1 MAQLR
6 ELLKEDQEPF
16 LLKSYI
22 EDRRSQLKRPPR
34 TSPSLQLQLKKPKP
48 ISHRAPKSSSS
59 VCKRVCFF
67 SHQASPDPRKSP
79 LFDFP
84 SPSPSAKS
92 SNPILLHIPART
104 AALLLEA
111 ALRIQHKGS
120 SFPKSKTQQQNHAS
134 SGILGSIL
142 RRLTRRNRSG
152 RKREI
157 GATNGTNETRH
168 GSWDSRESVT
178 CISGQCRTASSE
190 SVEDKSSDLEAS
202 SSSSSHSCEDGAI
215 DAEHAASF
223 GESPS
228 RPSLRRCSSSGDRT
242 PEFASPAPSPTRRE
256 HEQDKV
262 DCEAEGPKR
271 SRAKEEEEKEQCSPV
286 SVLDPP
292 FNDDDDNESHNP
304 EDEGDFDYECSYAIV
319 QRTKQQ
325 LLYKL
330 QRFEKLA
337 ELDPIELEKRML
349 ELEAE
354 EDDDDDDVET
364 DVSATDQAGS
374 FDTTLIKSDGFI
386 REVIELCFTDMRK
399 VPSSLA
405 KLVADLVAEEEGKES
420 KFDEKQTVVKRLYM
434 RMESWKEVDSS
445 TIDMMVENDFRMEL
459 DAWKMNQE
467 AVGEM
472 VVEIELAIFSLLVE
486 ELLQELA

>member
-48 ISHRAPKSSSS
+48 ISHQAPKSSSS
-59 VCKRVCFF
+59 LCKSVCFF

-84 SPSPSAKS
+84 SPSPPAKS

-111 ALRIQHKGS
+111 ALRIQHKSS
-120 SFPKSKTQQQNHAS
+120 SFPTSKTQKQNLAS

-142 RRLTRRNRSG
+142 ERLTGSNRSG

-157 GATNGTNETRH
+157 GAANGTNESRH
-168 GSWDSRESVT
+168 GSWDSRERVT
-178 CISGQCRTASSE
+178 CISGQCRTVSSE
-190 SVEDKSSDLEAS
+190 SVEDKSSDLETSSS
-202 SSSSSHSCEDGAI
+202 SSSSSHSCEDGAN
-215 DAEHAASF
+215 DAEHPAVFS
-223 GESPS
+223 ESPS
-228 RPSLRRCSSSGDRT
+228 RPSLRRSSSSSDRT
-242 PEFASPAPSPTRRE
+242 PDFASPAPSPTRRE
-256 HEQDKV
+256 HEDEK
-262 DCEAEGPKR
+262 DCEAERPKR
-271 SRAKEEEEKEQCSPV
+271 SGAEEEEEKEQCSPV

-292 FNDDDDNESHNP
+292 FENDDDESHSI
-304 EDEGDFDYECSYAIV
+304 EDEGGFDYECSYAIV

-354 EDDDDDDVET
+354 EDDDADDMEAD
-364 DVSATDQAGS
+364 DSATDQAGS
-374 FDTTLIKSDGFI
+374 FDATSIRSDGFI
-386 REVIELCFTDMRK
+386 GEVVELCFANMRK
-399 VPSSLA
+399 VPGSLT
-405 KLVADLVAEEEGKES
+405 KLVADLIAEEEGRES
-420 KFDEKQTVVKRLYM
+420 KSDEKEAVVKRLCM

-472 VVEIELAIFSLLVE
+472 AVGIELAIFSLLVD
-486 ELLQELA
+486 ELSQELA

>member
-6 ELLKEDQEPF
+6 ELLREDQEPF
-16 LLKSYI
+16 LLKSYV

-48 ISHRAPKSSSS
+48 ISHHAPTSSSS
-59 VCKRVCFF
+59 LCKSVCFF

-84 SPSPSAKS
+84 SPSPPAKS

-111 ALRIQHKGS
+111 ALRIQHKSS
-120 SFPKSKTQQQNHAS
+120 SFPKSKTQKQNHAA

-142 RRLTRRNRSG
+142 KRLTRRNRSG

-157 GATNGTNETRH
+157 GAANGTNESRH
-168 GSWDSRESVT
+168 GSWDSREPVT
-178 CISGQCRTASSE
+178 CTSGQCRTASLE
-190 SVEDKSSDLEAS
+190 IVEDKSSDLETSS
-202 SSSSSHSCEDGAI
+202 SSSSSHSCQDGAN
-215 DAEHAASF
+215 DAKHAAVF
-223 GESPS
+223 GGSPS
-228 RPSLRRCSSSGDRT
+228 RPSLWRCSSFGDRT
-242 PEFASPAPSPTRRE
+242 PEFASPAPSPARRE
-256 HEQDKV
+256 CEDKA
-262 DCEAEGPKR
+262 DCKAERPKR
-271 SRAKEEEEKEQCSPV
+271 SGAEEEEEKEQCSPV

-292 FNDDDDNESHNP
+292 FDDNDEGHNP
-304 EDEGDFDYECSYAIV
+304 EDEDDFDYECSYAIV

-354 EDDDDDDVET
+354 EDDDDNDMET
-364 DVSATDQAGS
+364 DCATDQAGS
-374 FDTTLIKSDGFI
+374 LDSTLIRSNGLIGEAIK
-386 REVIELCFTDMRK
+386 LCFANMRK
-399 VPSSLA
+399 VPNSLTN
-405 KLVADLVAEEEGKES
+405 LVADLVAEEEGKES
-420 KFDEKQTVVKRLYM
+420 KFDEKETVLKRLCM

-472 VVEIELAIFSLLVE
+472 AAEVELAIFSLLVE
-486 ELLQELA
+486 ELSQERA

>member
-34 TSPSLQLQLKKPKP
+34 TSHSLQLQLKKPKT
-48 ISHRAPKSSSS
+48 ISHHAPKSSSS
-59 VCKRVCFF
+59 LCKSVCFF

-84 SPSPSAKS
+84 SPSPPAKS

-111 ALRIQHKGS
+111 ALRIQHNSS
-120 SFPKSKTQQQNHAS
+120 SFPK
-134 SGILGSIL
+134 
-142 RRLTRRNRSG
+142 RDRSC

-157 GATNGTNETRH
+157 GANESRH
-168 GSWDSRESVT
+168 GSWDSRERVT
-178 CISGQCRTASSE
+178 CISGQCRRASSE
-190 SVEDKSSDLEAS
+190 SVEDKSSHLETT
-202 SSSSSHSCEDGAI
+202 SSSSSHSCEDGAN
-215 DAEHAASF
+215 DAEHAAAF

-228 RPSLRRCSSSGDRT
+228 WPSLRSSSSSGDQT
-242 PEFASPAPSPTRRE
+242 PDFASPAPAPSPTRRQY
-256 HEQDKV
+256 EQDEI
-262 DCEAEGPKR
+262 DCEAERPKR
-271 SRAKEEEEKEQCSPV
+271 SGAEVEEEKEQCSPV
-286 SVLDPP
+286 SVLDPL
-292 FNDDDDNESHNP
+292 FNDDEDEEDESHCP
-304 EDEGDFDYECSYAIV
+304 EDEGGFDYECSYAIM

-337 ELDPIELEKRML
+337 ELDPIELEKRMI

-354 EDDDDDDVET
+354 EDDDDDNMEAD
-364 DVSATDQAGS
+364 DSATDQAGS
-374 FDTTLIKSDGFI
+374 FDATSIRSDGFI
-386 REVIELCFTDMRK
+386 GEVIELCFANMRK
-399 VPSSLA
+399 VPGSLT
-405 KLVADLVAEEEGKES
+405 KLVADLVAEEEGRES
-420 KFDEKQTVVKRLYM
+420 KSNGKEAVVKRLCM

-459 DAWKMNQE
+459 DAWKMNK
-467 AVGEM
+467 AAIGEM
-472 VVEIELAIFSLLVE
+472 VEEIELAIFSLLVD
-486 ELLQELA
+486 ELSQELA